1 MEYGKI
7 ESSEKTQLTDTEAPD
22 TEATDTEALDT
33 KVTDTINLLKNKRNK
48 LACKV
53 LLVVVLFYL
62 FIFYIFMELVFY
74 PEDNNSE
81 YKKDEIVETESDIS
95 AKLPITSSQS
105 SQSSIKC
112 SDYKFGCCEIYY
124 DCDKDNHKSLTISP
138 YRIVKHDEEGSNCP
152 SLNTLVNQYNQA
164 YVADNSE
171 LGKCSINTVC
181 DSSVRGIQ
189 GSVMRLVSLDIDE
202 YRCNSV
208 PMLINLYESRW
219 STQYTPTEE
228 FLIMMGIMFLLTACL
243 VR

>member
-7 ESSEKTQLTDTEAPD
+7 EASEKTQLTDTEARDTGVPD
-22 TEATDTEALDT
+22 
-33 KVTDTINLLKNKRNK
+33 NLLKIKRNK
-48 LACKV
+48 LVCK
-53 LLVVVLFYL
+53 LLCIIVVLYL
-62 FIFYIFMELVFY
+62 FIFYIFMDLVY
-74 PEDNNSE
+74 YTEDNNSE
-81 YKKDEIVETESDIS
+81 YKKDEIKQIDSDIS
-95 AKLPITSSQS
+95 AKFPMHHNHHQL
-105 SQSSIKC
+105 KC

-124 DCDKDNHKSLTISP
+124 GCDKGKHKTLSISP
-138 YRIVKHDEEGSNCP
+138 YMIVKHDEEGTNCP

-202 YRCNSV
+202 YHCNSV

-219 STQYTPTEE
+219 PTQYTPAEE
-228 FLIMMGIMFLLTACL
+228 FLIMLGIMFSIIACL
-243 VR
+243 AG

>member
-7 ESSEKTQLTDTEAPD
+7 ESSEKTQLTDREAHD
-22 TEATDTEALDT
+22 TEASDT
-33 KVTDTINLLKNKRNK
+33 KVTDTTNLLKNKRNK

-53 LLVVVLFYL
+53 LSVVVVFYL
-62 FIFYIFMELVFY
+62 FIFYIFMKLVFY

-81 YKKDEIVETESDIS
+81 YKKDDIKQTDSDIS
-95 AKLPITSSQS
+95 AKFPMHHQHQYL
-105 SQSSIKC
+105 KC

-138 YRIVKHDEEGSNCP
+138 YMIVKHDEEGSNCP

-171 LGKCSINTVC
+171 LGKCIINTVC

-219 STQYTPTEE
+219 PTQYTTVEE
-228 FLIMMGIMFLLTACL
+228 FLIMMGIMFLFIACL
-243 VR
+243 SG

>member
-7 ESSEKTQLTDTEAPD
+7 ESSEKTQLTDTEASDIGVPD
-22 TEATDTEALDT
+22 
-33 KVTDTINLLKNKRNK
+33 NLVKNKRNK

-53 LLVVVLFYL
+53 LSVVVLFYL

-81 YKKDEIVETESDIS
+81 YKKDEIVETDSDIS
-95 AKLPITSSQS
+95 AKLPMHHRHHHL
-105 SQSSIKC
+105 KC
-112 SDYKFGCCEIYY
+112 SDYKYGCCEIYY
-124 DCDKDNHKSLTISP
+124 DCGKDSHKTLTISP

-152 SLNTLVNQYNQA
+152 SLNTLQSIQSSN
-164 YVADNSE
+164 VADNSE

-181 DSSVRGIQ
+181 DSSVIGIQ

-202 YRCNSV
+202 YHCNSV

-219 STQYTPTEE
+219 PTQYTPTEE
-228 FLIMMGIMFLLTACL
+228 FLIMLGIMFTFMACL
-243 VR
+243 AR

>member
-7 ESSEKTQLTDTEAPD
+7 ESSEKTQLTDREAHDTEAPD
-22 TEATDTEALDT
+22 TKAPDT
-33 KVTDTINLLKNKRNK
+33 KVTDTTNLLKNKRNK

-53 LLVVVLFYL
+53 LSVVVLFYL
-62 FIFYIFMELVFY
+62 FIFYIFMEFVYY

-81 YKKDEIVETESDIS
+81 YKKDELVKLDSDIS
-95 AKLPITSSQS
+95 AKFPMHHHHH
-105 SQSSIKC
+105 IKC

-124 DCDKDNHKSLTISP
+124 DCDKDNHKTLSISP

-189 GSVMRLVSLDIDE
+189 GSVMRLVSLDVDE

-219 STQYTPTEE
+219 STQYTPAEE
-228 FLIMMGIMFLLTACL
+228 FLIMLGIMFSFIVCL
-243 VR
+243 AG

>member
-7 ESSEKTQLTDTEAPD
+7 ESSEKTQLTDREAHDTEAP
-22 TEATDTEALDT
+22 DT
-33 KVTDTINLLKNKRNK
+33 KVTDTTNLLKNKRNK

-53 LLVVVLFYL
+53 LSVVVLFYL

-81 YKKDEIVETESDIS
+81 YKKDEIVETDSDIS
-95 AKLPITSSQS
+95 AKLPMHHRHHHV
-105 SQSSIKC
+105 KC

-124 DCDKDNHKSLTISP
+124 DCDKDSHKSLTISP

-171 LGKCSINTVC
+171 LGKCIINTVC

-202 YRCNSV
+202 YRCNNV

-219 STQYTPTEE
+219 PTQYTPAEE
-228 FLIMMGIMFLLTACL
+228 FIIMLGIMFLFITCFLM
-243 VR
+243 

>member
-7 ESSEKTQLTDTEAPD
+7 EASEKTQLTDTEASDISVPD
-22 TEATDTEALDT
+22 
-33 KVTDTINLLKNKRNK
+33 NLVKNKRNK

-53 LLVVVLFYL
+53 LSVVVLFYL

-81 YKKDEIVETESDIS
+81 YKKDEIVETDSDIS
-95 AKLPITSSQS
+95 AKITMHHRHHQL
-105 SQSSIKC
+105 KC
-112 SDYKFGCCEIYY
+112 PDYKFGCCEIYY
-124 DCDKDNHKSLTISP
+124 DCDKGNHKTLSISP
-138 YRIVKHDEEGSNCP
+138 YRIVKHDEEGTNCP

-202 YRCNSV
+202 YHCNSV
-208 PMLINLYESRW
+208 PTIINLYESRW
-219 STQYTPTEE
+219 PIQYTPAEE
-228 FLIMMGIMFLLTACL
+228 FIIMMGIMFLLMACL
-243 VR
+243 AR

>member
-1 MEYGKI
+1 M
-7 ESSEKTQLTDTEAPD
+7 PD
-22 TEATDTEALDT
+22 TEAHDTEVPDNT
-33 KVTDTINLLKNKRNK
+33 KLLKNKRNK

-53 LLVVVLFYL
+53 LSVVVLFYL
-62 FIFYIFMELVFY
+62 FIFYIFMELVYY

-81 YKKDEIVETESDIS
+81 YKKDEIVESGSDIS
-95 AKLPITSSQS
+95 AKFPMHHHHH
-105 SQSSIKC
+105 IKC

-152 SLNTLVNQYNQA
+152 SLNTLVNQYNEA

-202 YRCNSV
+202 YHCNSI
-208 PMLINLYESRW
+208 PMLINLYESMW
-219 STQYTPTEE
+219 PTQYTPTEE
-228 FLIMMGIMFLLTACL
+228 FMIMMGIMFLFIACL
-243 VR
+243 SG

>member
-7 ESSEKTQLTDTEAPD
+7 ESSEKTQLTDREEHD
-22 TEATDTEALDT
+22 TEAYDT
-33 KVTDTINLLKNKRNK
+33 KVTDTTNLLKNKRNK

-53 LLVVVLFYL
+53 LSVVVLFYL

-81 YKKDEIVETESDIS
+81 YKKDEIVETDSDIS
-95 AKLPITSSQS
+95 AKFPMHHRHHHV
-105 SQSSIKC
+105 KC
-112 SDYKFGCCEIYY
+112 SDYKYGCCEIYY
-124 DCDKDNHKSLTISP
+124 DCDKDNHKTLSISP
-138 YRIVKHDEEGSNCP
+138 YRVVKHDEDGSNCP

-202 YRCNSV
+202 YHCNSV

-219 STQYTPTEE
+219 PTQYTPTEE
-228 FLIMMGIMFLLTACL
+228 FLIMLGIMFTFMACL
-243 VR
+243 AR